1 MDFAFAKE
9 HEMIKNSV
17 REFFNKTCPTD
28 LVRELKD
35 NDKGY
40 DPRMWK
46 KMVQLGYLGL
56 VIPEEYGGLEG
67 DFLELM
73 IFMEEA
79 GRKIVPSP
87 FFSTVVQCGLPLT
100 DFGSKSQK
108 EAFLPGIA
116 EQGDVWS
123 LAHTEVTAS
132 EKISDIKLVAKK
144 EGGDSDYILNGTKLF
159 VSYANSARYFLV
171 SALTQPEN
179 ETEGS
184 ISLFIIDAD
193 SEGIHLEEMPTTAH
207 DKRFEVTFTK
217 TRVSADR
224 ILGGL
229 NQGWR
234 VLEKT
239 GQYAAILKA
248 AEMAGGAAAALQLT
262 VNYTKERKQFDK
274 PIGSFQAIQHRL
286 ADLLTQTEGL
296 KYLVYRAA
304 WLISEGSPSDFYIS
318 AAKAKANSVYHNVCH
333 QGIIMH
339 GAIGWTEEMDIGLYH
354 IRTRAHTSDGG
365 SSKLHQQK
373 IATILQNHR
382 PDFITLYQP

>member
-9 HEMIKNSV
+9 HEMIRNSV
-17 REFFNKTCPTD
+17 REFFSKSCPVD

-35 NDKGY
+35 DDKGY

-46 KMVQLGYLGL
+46 KMVQLGYQGL

-79 GRKIVPSP
+79 GKKIVPSP
-87 FFSTVVQCGLPLT
+87 FFSTVVQCGLPLL

-116 EQGDVWS
+116 EKGDIWS
-123 LAHTEVTAS
+123 LAHTEATNS
-132 EKISDIKLVAKK
+132 EMVAGIKLVAKE
-144 EGGDSDYILNGTKLF
+144 EGADYILNGTKLF

-171 SALTQPEN
+171 SALTRPETG
-179 ETEGS
+179 TED
-184 ISLFIIDAD
+184 IITLFVVDANSD
-193 SEGIHLEEMPTTAH
+193 GVTMAQMPTTAH
-207 DKRFEVTFTK
+207 DKRFEVTFTDV
-217 TRVSADR
+217 RVPAER

-229 NQGWR
+229 NKGWT
-234 VLEKT
+234 VLQKT
-239 GQYAAILKA
+239 MQSAAVLKA
-248 AEMAGGAAAALQLT
+248 AEMSGGAAAALQLT

-286 ADLLTQTEGL
+286 ADLLTQTEAL
-296 KYLVYRAA
+296 KYLVYKAA
-304 WLISEGSPSDFYIS
+304 WMISEGSPSDFYIS
-318 AAKAKANSVYHNVCH
+318 AAKAKANTVYHNVCH
-333 QGIIMH
+333 QGIVMH

-354 IRTRAHTSDGG
+354 IRTRAHTFDGG
-365 SSKLHQQK
+365 SLKQHRQK
-373 IATILQNHR
+373 IVTVLQNHR
-382 PDFITLYQP
+382 PDFMTLYDS